1 MDGTCRGERVAPLVA
16 DKPSIHHFDRFF
28 AQLLRDL
35 VAIAYSRLV
44 EKRRKNSVPSVTM
57 PTASDVGHPT
67 ARGPGVRST
76 LA

>member
-1 MDGTCRGERVAPLVA
+1 MDGTWRGERVAPLVA
-16 DKPSIHHFDRFF
+16 DKPSITTSTASSPSFF
-28 AQLLRDL
+28 AIM
-35 VAIAYSRLV
+35 VAITYSRLV
-44 EKRRKNSVPSVTM
+44 EKRRKNNVPSVTM